1 MKNSNR
7 VLLLAICLLLA
18 APFAFS
24 QKHHNPDKAAILQVL
39 KKQQAAW
46 NNGSIDSFMLGYW
59 NSPELR
65 FLSKNGLRYGW
76 QAVTDNYKKNYDTKE
91 KMGELVFD
99 IVSTELLSKESAL
112 VVGKWE
118 VIANKT
124 SEGYFSLWFKKIGGK
139 WLIVL
144 DHTS

>member
-24 QKHHNPDKAAILQVL
+24 QKHHNPDKAVILQVL

-76 QAVTDNYKKNYDTKE
+76 QTVTDNYKKNYDTKE

-112 VVGKWE
+112 VVGKWK

>member
-1 MKNSNR
+1 
-7 VLLLAICLLLA
+7 V
-18 APFAFS
+18 
-24 QKHHNPDKAAILQVL
+24 
-39 KKQQAAW
+39 
-46 NNGSIDSFMLGYW
+46 
-59 NSPELR
+59 
-65 FLSKNGLRYGW
+65 RYGW

-99 IVSTELLSKESAL
+99 IVSTELLNKENAL
-112 VVGKWE
+112 VTGKWK

-124 SEGYFSLWFKKIGGK
+124 SEGYFSLWFKRIGGK

>member
-7 VLLLAICLLLA
+7 ALLLAICLLLA

-24 QKHHNPDKAAILQVL
+24 QKHHNPDRAAILQVL

-76 QAVTDNYKKNYDTKE
+76 QTVTDYYKKNYDTKE

-112 VVGKWE
+112 VVGKWK

>member
-1 MKNSNR
+1 
-7 VLLLAICLLLA
+7 LCAIKCPFRLFTK
-18 APFAFS
+18 AP
-24 QKHHNPDKAAILQVL
+24 QPDKAAILQVL
-39 KKQQAAW
+39 KKQQSAW
-46 NNGSIDSFMLGYW
+46 NKGNIDSFMTGYS

-65 FLSKNGLRYGW
+65 FVSKNGVRYCW
-76 QAVTDNYKKNYDTKE
+76 QTVSDNYKKNYDTKE

-99 IVSTELLSKESAL
+99 IVSTELLNKENAL
-112 VVGKWE
+112 VIGKWK

-124 SEGYFSLWFKKIGGK
+124 SEGYFSLWFKKIDGK

>member
-1 MKNSNR
+1 MKNKIH
-7 VLLLAICLLLA
+7 LLLLVACLLLA
-18 APFAFS
+18 SPFAFS

-46 NNGSIDSFMLGYW
+46 NKGSIDSFMLGYW

-65 FLSKNGLRYGW
+65 FLSKNGVRYGW
-76 QAVTDNYKKNYDTKE
+76 QSVTDNYKKNYDTKD

-99 IVSTELLSKESAL
+99 IVSTELLNKENAL
-112 VVGKWE
+112 VIGKWK

-124 SEGYFSLWFKKIGGK
+124 SEGCFSLWFKKKDGK
-139 WLIVL
+139 WVIVL

>member
-1 MKNSNR
+1 MKNP
-7 VLLLAICLLLA
+7 VHLLLLIICMLFV

-46 NNGSIDSFMLGYW
+46 NKGNIDSFMTGYW

-65 FLSKNGLRYGW
+65 FLSKNGVRYGW
-76 QAVTDNYKKNYDTKE
+76 QAVSDNYKKNYDTKE

-99 IVSTELLSKESAL
+99 IVSTELINKENAL
-112 VVGKWE
+112 LIGKWK
-118 VIANKT
+118 VIANKI
-124 SEGYFSLWFKKIGGK
+124 SEGYFSLWFKKMEGK
-139 WLIVL
+139 WVIVL

>member
-18 APFAFS
+18 APFAFP
-24 QKHHNPDKAAILQVL
+24 QKHHNPDRAAILQVL

-76 QAVTDNYKKNYDTKE
+76 QTVTDNYKKNYDTKE

-112 VVGKWE
+112 VLGKWK